1 MPKKIEPI
9 VEIAGELGLKEDE
22 LELYGRYIVE
32 VWLAHASSG
41 I

>member
-1 MPKKIEPI
+1 MPEKIKPI
-9 VEIAGELGLKEDE
+9 VEIAEKLGLKEDE

-32 VWLAHASSG
+32 VWFAHTSSR